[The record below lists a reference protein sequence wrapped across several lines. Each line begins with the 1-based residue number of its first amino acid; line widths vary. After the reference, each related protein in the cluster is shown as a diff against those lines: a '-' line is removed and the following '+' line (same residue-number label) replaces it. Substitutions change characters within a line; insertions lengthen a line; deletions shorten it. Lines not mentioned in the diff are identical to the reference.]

1 MRQHVP
7 RKSYRHHRAV
17 GRQRNATAT
26 NARGLSV
33 QRDFE
38 DHCQS
43 HRVRSAAGSQRSG
56 FAAHRV
62 RSAGGRALRAAN
74 KVPALC

>member
-7 RKSYRHHRAV
+7 RKSYRHHCAV

-43 HRVRSAAGSQRSG
+43 HGFAARRVRSAAGLQRGGRSAAGLQRSG
-56 FAAHRV
+56 FAA
-62 RSAGGRALRAAN
+62 
-74 KVPALC
+74 